1 MLYVFIKAWRNTYNL
16 LITYY
21 SMDFVDYYYVVY
33 DLLHKKTAAE
43 FTKSK
48 AILGLGFLFLYY
60 TLQF

>member
-1 MLYVFIKAWRNTYNL
+1 
-16 LITYY
+16 
-21 SMDFVDYYYVVY
+21 MDFVDYYYVVY